1 MRIENP
7 AVTSEN
13 GAIAAGLL
21 TRMNSQART
30 SIRKKLSMENS
41 GQLDARALFYVA
53 VAMLTWSS
61 AYAAI
66 AYGLAGFTPGEV
78 AFARLLLGSI
88 CFMLWLRIRRLPLPP
103 PAAWPPLLGLGVVGL
118 AIYHLCLNYA
128 ETRIPS
134 GTAAIIIA
142 LAPAAT
148 AAASAQWLGE
158 RLSARAIGGLA
169 IALAGVVLVVLTS
182 GNGVSFQP
190 KAVLVLVSV
199 LATSIYFTLQ
209 KPFSARYGSEAVT
222 TVTILGGT
230 LGTLPFA
237 MGLPHALLAASH
249 SRIAALVW
257 LGLAPTFLGY
267 LTWNM
272 ALHRASVTKVSSFIY
287 FGTPIAL
294 LISWAWLGE
303 QPGWATLIGGTIV
316 VGGVVLTN
324 TRGGPKRTGS
334 TAQRVCE
341 S

>member
-1 MRIENP
+1 
-7 AVTSEN
+7 
-13 GAIAAGLL
+13 
-21 TRMNSQART
+21 
-30 SIRKKLSMENS
+30 MENS
-41 GQLDARALFYVA
+41 GQLDTRALLCVA

-78 AFARLLLGSI
+78 AFARLFLGSI
-88 CFMLWLRIRRLPLPP
+88 CFVLWMWIRRLPLPP
-103 PAAWPPLLGLGVVGL
+103 APAWPPLLALGMVGL
-118 AIYHLCLNYA
+118 AVYHLCLNYA
-128 ETRIPS
+128 ETRIAS

-148 AAASAQWLGE
+148 AAASALWLGE
-158 RLSARAIGGLA
+158 RLSARAVGGLA

-182 GNGVSFQP
+182 GNRVSFQP

-199 LATSIYFTLQ
+199 LATAIYFTLQ

-222 TVTILGGT
+222 TVTILGGA

-237 MGLPHALLAASH
+237 GGLPHALLAAPH
-249 SRIAALVW
+249 SRVAALIW

-272 ALHRASVTKVSSFIY
+272 ALHRASVSRVSSFIY

-294 LISWAWLGE
+294 LISWLWLGE
-303 QPGWATLIGGTIV
+303 RPGWMTLIGGTIV
-316 VGGVVLTN
+316 VGGVILTN
-324 TRGGPKRTGS
+324 TRGRPR
-334 TAQRVCE
+334 ARAMAPPLCE